1 VQSPLA
7 LSTSNEILLAGV
19 IINGLAFVGV
29 IVSLLLLRIQG
40 RSYRDATLVVAYQ
53 NMTAQMGE
61 MQRFFVENL
70 DLRAYFYD
78 GKELPTAKDEQDRV
92 LAVAEQYV
100 NMMDNVLTQ
109 LPALNRRGTA
119 SDWEAYFRDLY
130 KTSPAIR
137 EFWTEHAGRWFV
149 SSPLMNLYPAPPPPT
164 SSRGRDEQQP
174 SRAP

>member
-1 VQSPLA
+1 MLLPPLA

-70 DLRAYFYD
+70 DLHAYFYG

-92 LAVAEQYV
+92 
-100 NMMDNVLTQ
+100 
-109 LPALNRRGTA
+109 P
-119 SDWEAYFRDLY
+119 
-130 KTSPAIR
+130 
-137 EFWTEHAGRWFV
+137 
-149 SSPLMNLYPAPPPPT
+149 
-164 SSRGRDEQQP
+164 RGR
-174 SRAP
+174 